1 VLDATILLLTRDP
14 YSWEVRRFHDASDRV
29 VSFVYRHRTLA
40 VEFEIMSSGAMRI
53 NETRLGFFESRR
65 LRRAV
70 SDRLRIMAT
79 ERILLDLGD

>member
-1 VLDATILLLTRDP
+1 
-14 YSWEVRRFHDASDRV
+14 
-29 VSFVYRHRTLA
+29 VYRHRTLA